1 MDKEPENLDLT
12 SNQKTRL
19 LSLGR
24 SSKASETSVDLKE
37 KKADLLYDILTRTLP
52 VDQSIVDSLPP
63 VLRGLTS
70 KLSSV
75 AGEPLG
81 KLLKNPKTHISVI
94 KKIKFYAKESGAS
107 SKSKAE
113 SDIFLAI
120 YYAAIASALLFHN
133 KTITQ
138 HLHEDLEQFFLSFTK
153 KSWIPEDLKILF
165 KKANEH
171 CQKTEID
178 CQQPN

>member
-1 MDKEPENLDLT
+1 MEKEQENLDLT
-12 SNQKTRL
+12 AKQKTRL

-24 SSKASETSVDLKE
+24 SSKAFETSVDLEE

-63 VLRGLTS
+63 ALRSLSG
-70 KLSSV
+70 KLRSV
-75 AGEPLG
+75 AGEPLRE
-81 KLLKNPKTHISVI
+81 LLKNPKTDISVI

-133 KTITQ
+133 KKITQ
-138 HLHEDLEQFFLSFTK
+138 HLHEDLEMFFLSFTK
-153 KSWIPEDLKILF
+153 KSWVPEDLKILF
-165 KKANEH
+165 NKAYEH

-178 CQQPN
+178 